1 MNKVTK
7 VGLTALATSL
17 VATASYAGELSV
29 SGSASLTYTGLNTA
43 SGTNPW
49 GMGDSIKFSGGG
61 DLENGMTVSVYYELD
76 GAAPASGHKNF
87 DDYNLKLGMG
97 DMGTLSF
104 SGDSS
109 SGSGVDSVKDI
120 VPNAYTPVY
129 EAANEVTGAADN
141 GLLDTSGN
149 AQNGQWG
156 YDVSAAGFDLSLSY
170 NPKPAAGATSE
181 TGYSVSYS
189 GLMDG
194 LTLVYGA
201 FDDGDIAENDT
212 YGIKYSMGNV
222 TAAIQSTDVDYEA
235 TGSTDQEATHMGVS
249 VAINDDLT
257 VSAGRQVVE
266 FDGVGEDEKN
276 TGIQASYTMGS
287 ISLTTAL
294 NSVDSAGG
302 TQGNDAEASIFVASF
317 AF

>member
-29 SGSASLTYTGLNTA
+29 SGGASLTYTGLD
-43 SGTNPW
+43 SRSDTNPW
-49 GMGDSIKFSGGG
+49 AMGDSVKFNGSG
-61 DLENGMTVSVYYELD
+61 DLDNGMTVSVYYELD
-76 GAAPASGHKNF
+76 GGTY

-104 SGDSS
+104 SGASS

-120 VPNAYTPVY
+120 VPKAYTPVY
-129 EAANEVTGAADN
+129 EAADEVGGAADN

-149 AQNGQWG
+149 NQTGQWG
-156 YDVSAAGFDLSLSY
+156 YDVSAAGFDLSVSY
-170 NPKPAAGATSE
+170 NPKPAAAATAE

-194 LTLVYGA
+194 LTLVYGI
-201 FDDGDIAENDT
+201 FDDGDVAENDT
-212 YGIKYSMGNV
+212 MGVKYSMGNM
-222 TAAIQSTDVDYEA
+222 TAAIQATNVDYEA
-235 TGSTDQEATHMGVS
+235 TGSTDQDATHMGIS
-249 VAINDDLT
+249 LAINDDLT
-257 VSAGRQVVE
+257 VSAGRQEVE
-266 FDGVGEDEKN
+266 FDGVGEDEVN

-287 ISLTTAL
+287 ISISAAI
-294 NSVDSAGG
+294 NSVESAGG
-302 TQGNDAEASIFVASF
+302 TANKDAEASIFVASF

>member
-1 MNKVTK
+1 MNKLTK

-17 VATASYAGELSV
+17 VASASYAGELSV
-29 SGSASLTYTGLNTA
+29 SGGASLTYTGLDSN
-43 SGTNPW
+43 SDTNPW
-49 GMGDSIKFSGGG
+49 VMGDSVKFNGSG
-61 DLENGMTVSVYYELD
+61 DLDNGMTVSVYYELD
-76 GAAPASGHKNF
+76 GGTY

-104 SGDSS
+104 SGASS

-129 EAANEVTGAADN
+129 EAANEVGGAKDN

-149 AQNGQWG
+149 NQTGQWG
-156 YDVSAAGFDLSLSY
+156 YDVNAAGFDLSVSY
-170 NPKPAAGATSE
+170 NPKPAAAAAAE

-194 LTLVYGA
+194 LTLVYGI

-212 YGIKYSMGNV
+212 IGAKYTMGSV
-222 TAAIQSTDVDYEA
+222 TAAIQSTNVDYEA
-235 TGSTDQEATHMGVS
+235 VASTDQDATHMGIS
-249 VAINDDLT
+249 MAINDDLT
-257 VSAGRQVVE
+257 VSAGRQEVE
-266 FDGVGEDEKN
+266 FDGGTEDEVN

-287 ISLTTAL
+287 ISFSTAI
-294 NSVDSAGG
+294 NSVESAGG
-302 TQGNDAEASIFVASF
+302 TANNDAEASIFVASF

>member
-1 MNKVTK
+1 MNKLTK

-17 VATASYAGELSV
+17 VATASYAGEMSV
-29 SGSASLTYTGLNTA
+29 SGSASLTYTGLDTNA
-43 SGTNPW
+43 DTNPW
-49 GMGDSIKFSGGG
+49 AMGDSIKFSGGG
-61 DLENGMTVSVYYELD
+61 DLDNGMTVSVYYEMD
-76 GAAPASGHKNF
+76 GAGSHKNF

-129 EAANEVTGAADN
+129 EAANEAGGAADN

-149 AQNGQWG
+149 TQTGQWG
-156 YDVSAAGFDLSLSY
+156 YDVSAAGFDFSVSY
-170 NPKPAAGATSE
+170 NSVPGTSAKSE
-181 TGYSVSYS
+181 SGYSVSYS

-194 LTLVYGA
+194 LTLVYGF
-201 FDDGDIAENDT
+201 FDDGDVAENDT
-212 YGIKYSMGNV
+212 VGVKYTMGNI
-222 TAAIQSTDVDYEA
+222 TAAIQSTNVDYEA
-235 TGSTDQEATHMGVS
+235 NASTDQDAMHYGVS
-249 VAINDDLT
+249 MAINDDLT
-257 VSAGRQVVE
+257 VSAGRQEVE
-266 FDGVGEDEKN
+266 FDGVGEDEVN

-287 ISLTTAL
+287 ISYTVAM
-294 NSVDSAGG
+294 NKVESAGG
-302 TQGNDAEASIFVASF
+302 TADKDAEASIFVASF

>member
-29 SGSASLTYTGLNTA
+29 SGSASLTYTGLD
-43 SGTNPW
+43 SRSDTNPW
-49 GMGDSIKFSGGG
+49 GMGDSVKFNGSG
-61 DLENGMTVSVYYELD
+61 DLDNGMTVSVYYELD
-76 GAAPASGHKNF
+76 GGTY

-104 SGDSS
+104 SGASS

-120 VPNAYTPVY
+120 VPKAYTPVY
-129 EAANEVTGAADN
+129 EAADEVGGAADN

-149 AQNGQWG
+149 NQTGQWG
-156 YDVSAAGFDLSLSY
+156 YDVSAMGFDLSVSY
-170 NPKPAAGATSE
+170 NPKPAAAASAE

-194 LTLVYGA
+194 LTLVYGV
-201 FDDGDIAENDT
+201 FDDGDLAENDT
-212 YGIKYSMGNV
+212 MGVKYSMGNM
-222 TAAIQSTDVDYEA
+222 TAAIQATNVDYEA
-235 TGSTDQEATHMGVS
+235 TASTDQDATHMGIS
-249 VAINDDLT
+249 LAINDDLT
-257 VSAGRQVVE
+257 VSAGRQEVE
-266 FDGVGEDEKN
+266 FDGVGEDEVN

-287 ISLTTAL
+287 ISFSAAI
-294 NSVDSAGG
+294 NSVESAGG
-302 TQGNDAEASIFVASF
+302 TANKDAEASIFVASF

>member
-29 SGSASLTYTGLNTA
+29 SGSASLTYTGLDSN
-43 SGTNPW
+43 SDTNPW
-49 GMGDSIKFSGGG
+49 AMGDSVKFNGSG
-61 DLENGMTVSVYYELD
+61 DLDNGMTVSVYYELD
-76 GAAPASGHKNF
+76 GGTY

-104 SGDSS
+104 SGASS
-109 SGSGVDSVKDI
+109 SGSGVDSMKDI
-120 VPNAYTPVY
+120 VPKAYTPVY
-129 EAANEVTGAADN
+129 EAADEVGGAADN

-149 AQNGQWG
+149 TQTGQWG
-156 YDVSAAGFDLSLSY
+156 YDVTAAGFDLSVSY
-170 NPKPAAGATSE
+170 NPKPAAAAAAE

-194 LTLVYGA
+194 LTLVYGV

-212 YGIKYSMGNV
+212 MGVKYSMGNM
-222 TAAIQSTDVDYEA
+222 TAAIQATNVDYEA
-235 TGSTDQEATHMGVS
+235 TTSTDQDATHMGIS
-249 VAINDDLT
+249 LAINDDLT
-257 VSAGRQVVE
+257 VSAGRQEVE
-266 FDGVGEDEKN
+266 FDGVGEDEVN
-276 TGIQASYTMGS
+276 TGLQASYTMGS
-287 ISLTTAL
+287 ISFSAAI
-294 NSVDSAGG
+294 NSVESAGG
-302 TQGNDAEASIFVASF
+302 TANKDAEASIFVASF

>member
-29 SGSASLTYTGLNTA
+29 SGGASLTYTGLD
-43 SGTNPW
+43 SRSDTNPW
-49 GMGDSIKFSGGG
+49 AMGDSVKFNGSG
-61 DLENGMTVSVYYELD
+61 DLDNGMTVSVYYELD
-76 GAAPASGHKNF
+76 GGTY

-104 SGDSS
+104 SGASS

-120 VPNAYTPVY
+120 VPTAYTPVY
-129 EAANEVTGAADN
+129 EAANESTGAADN

-149 AQNGQWG
+149 NQTGQWG
-156 YDVSAAGFDLSLSY
+156 YDVNAAGFDLSVSY
-170 NPKPAAGATSE
+170 NPKPAAAAEAE

-194 LTLVYGA
+194 LTLVYGV

-212 YGIKYSMGNV
+212 IGAKYTMGSV
-222 TAAIQSTDVDYEA
+222 TAAIQTTNVDYEA
-235 TGSTDQEATHMGVS
+235 TASTDQDATHMGIS
-249 VAINDDLT
+249 IAINDDLT
-257 VSAGRQVVE
+257 ISAGRQEVE
-266 FDGVGEDEKN
+266 FDGGTEDEVN
-276 TGIQASYTMGS
+276 TGIAASYTMGS
-287 ISLTTAL
+287 MSFSTQI
-294 NSVDSAGG
+294 NSVESAGG
-302 TQGNDAEASIFVASF
+302 VVDRDAEASIFAASF

>member
-29 SGSASLTYTGLNTA
+29 SGGASLTYTGLD
-43 SGTNPW
+43 SRSDTNPW
-49 GMGDSIKFSGGG
+49 AMGDSVKFNGSG
-61 DLENGMTVSVYYELD
+61 DLDNGMTVSVYYELD
-76 GAAPASGHKNF
+76 GGTY

-104 SGDSS
+104 SGASS

-120 VPNAYTPVY
+120 VPTAYTPVY
-129 EAANEVTGAADN
+129 EAANESTGAADN

-149 AQNGQWG
+149 NQTGQWG
-156 YDVSAAGFDLSLSY
+156 YDVNAAGFDLSVSY
-170 NPKPAAGATSE
+170 NPKPAAAAAAE

-194 LTLVYGA
+194 LTLVYGI
-201 FDDGDIAENDT
+201 FDDGDVAENDT
-212 YGIKYSMGNV
+212 MGVKYSMGNM
-222 TAAIQSTDVDYEA
+222 TAAIQATNVDYEA
-235 TGSTDQEATHMGVS
+235 TGSTDQDATHMGIS
-249 VAINDDLT
+249 LAINDDLT
-257 VSAGRQVVE
+257 VSAGRQEVE
-266 FDGVGEDEKN
+266 FDGVGEDEVN

-287 ISLTTAL
+287 ISYSVAV
-294 NSVDSAGG
+294 NSVESAGG
-302 TQGNDAEASIFVASF
+302 TANKDAEASIFVASF